1 MDIHKK
7 TIYLTIYLSIAGNAN
22 QMQSC
27 KNKCRKSRWES
38 GVKRNEKRL
47 AVGKACQATKL
58 PLCWVPLTQPD
69 RLSFLLLGFS
79 AFLPSCLSI
88 SQGDSF
94 SSTIFATG
102 GGGQLHFHFFSCFM
116 LLTLLCLPT
125 PQPQFISFQL
135 PCYKKKRITYVCVC
149 VSVCL
154 CAALPVPAVP
164 GLSFVLAAPFCLRL
178 PLHYACCS
186 QI

>member
-1 MDIHKK
+1 
-7 TIYLTIYLSIAGNAN
+7 
-22 QMQSC
+22 
-27 KNKCRKSRWES
+27 
-38 GVKRNEKRL
+38 VKRNEKRL

-102 GGGQLHFHFFSCFM
+102 GGGATPFPFLLLFHVADFALFADSS
-116 LLTLLCLPT
+116 TAIH
-125 PQPQFISFQL
+125 FISIALLQ
-135 PCYKKKRITYVCVC
+135 KKKNHLCVCVC
-149 VSVCL
+149 ECVFVC
-154 CAALPVPAVP
+154 CTS
-164 GLSFVLAAPFCLRL
+164 GS
-178 PLHYACCS
+178 CCS
-186 QI
+186 WTVIRPGCAFLPSFASALCMLLANLM

>member
-1 MDIHKK
+1 
-7 TIYLTIYLSIAGNAN
+7 
-22 QMQSC
+22 MQSC

-102 GGGQLHFHFFSCFM
+102 GGGATPFPFLLLFHVADFALFADSS
-116 LLTLLCLPT
+116 TAIH
-125 PQPQFISFQL
+125 FISIALLQ
-135 PCYKKKRITYVCVC
+135 KKKESLMCVC
-149 VSVCL
+149 V
-154 CAALPVPAVP
+154 
-164 GLSFVLAAPFCLRL
+164 
-178 PLHYACCS
+178 
-186 QI
+186 